1 VSHWLRD
8 QERAGH
14 VGAAPRCTVCACPTP
29 LGGGRNGANTREVA
43 DLIGDEPE
51 RMGAHY
57 TRHVEAEQNIIRAF
71 SRIKDRQ
78 DKA

>member
-1 VSHWLRD
+1 MSY
-8 QERAGH
+8 
-14 VGAAPRCTVCACPTP
+14 AAWWR
-29 LGGGRNGANTREVA
+29 RNGANTREVA
-43 DLIGDEPE
+43 DLIGDESE

>member
-1 VSHWLRD
+1 MRCRNRR
-8 QERAGH
+8 RAWW
-14 VGAAPRCTVCACPTP
+14 R
-29 LGGGRNGANTREVA
+29 RNGANTREVA
-43 DLIGDEPE
+43 DLIGDQSE

-71 SRIKDRQ
+71 SRISDRP